1 MSSHRR
7 YNPLSD
13 TWVLVSPGRKAR
25 PWSGQREGT
34 TVEERPAFDPN
45 CYLCPGVER
54 ANGDTNPDYSSTFVF
69 TNDFSALSAEAESA
83 PNSGHPLL
91 AAAPVAGTCRVICYS
106 PRHDMHIAS
115 MPSARP
121 VIDLWADQVG
131 ELSETYEWVQVFENR
146 GTGVGASNP
155 HPHGQVWASNQLP
168 SLPSVEREM
177 QARYLA
183 DNVDL
188 LLLEYARAE
197 FRSGERVIAEQ
208 DGWVAVVPWWAV
220 WPYEVLVLPL
230 FAVRHLDALENA
242 QRDTLAALLQE
253 VIGRYDGLFGLEMP
267 YSMGWHGAPTSADDA
282 SFQLHAHFYPPMLTP
297 DRKKFMVGYEQLS
310 ESQRDLS
317 AEQAAEELRA
327 VVL

>member
-25 PWSGQREGT
+25 PWSGQREGA
-34 TVEERPAFDPN
+34 TVEARPAFDPN

-54 ANGDTNPDYSSTFVF
+54 ANGDTNPDYASTFVF
-69 TNDFSALSAEAESA
+69 TNDFSALSAEVESA
-83 PNSGHPLL
+83 PDGGHPLL
-91 AAAPVAGTCRVICYS
+91 AAAPVSGTCRVICYS
-106 PRHDMHIAS
+106 PRHDMHIVS

-121 VIDLWADQVG
+121 VIDLWADQVA
-131 ELSETYEWVQVFENR
+131 ELSQTYEWVQVFENR

-155 HPHGQVWASNQLP
+155 HPHGQVWASNQVP
-168 SLPSVEREM
+168 SLPSVEQAM
-177 QARYLA
+177 QARHLA
-183 DNVDL
+183 DNADP
-188 LLLEYARAE
+188 LLLEYARTE
-197 FRSGERVIAEQ
+197 SRNSERVIAEQ
-208 DGWVAVVPWWAV
+208 DGWIAVVPWWAV

-230 FAVRHLDALENA
+230 FAVRHLDALRDA
-242 QRDTLAALLQE
+242 QRDTLATLLQE
-253 VIGRYDGLFGLEMP
+253 VIGRYDGLFGSEMP
-267 YSMGWHGAPTSADDA
+267 YSMGWHGAPTSAADA
-282 SFQLHAHFYPPMLTP
+282 SFQLHGHFYPPMLTP

-327 VVL
+327 VIL